1 MICVLIV
8 FNGGGGVR
16 DEGCCGGNGGD
27 LGGATVLGRRRCYW
41 LLGAGEGHLCCRRL
55 LRSVLDE
62 KEEKRRIFLN
72 YS

>member
-1 MICVLIV
+1 MICVSIV

-27 LGGATVLGRRRCYW
+27 LGGATDLGRRCYW
-41 LLGAGEGHLCCRRL
+41 LLGAGEGYLCCL
-55 LRSVLDE
+55 PFLRSVLDE
-62 KEEKRRIFLN
+62 KEEKMRIFLN